1 LVRKCVT
8 VGKIIATTATIHTIS
23 GRVVD
28 NPIFHI
34 SPMRRVKME
43 IKRAAQ
49 KNKFVQLLFIEML
62 ITYAL
67 KADKGNFS
75 LLYCRSFVFTV

>member
-1 LVRKCVT
+1 
-8 VGKIIATTATIHTIS
+8 
-23 GRVVD
+23 
-28 NPIFHI
+28 
-34 SPMRRVKME
+34 ME

-67 KADKGNFS
+67 KANEGIFS
-75 LLYCRSFVFTV
+75 LLRECCFYGLYFDTVGFVHKNIGLSLNVAHKTCRCSVLKN